1 MLKIKMIMAALLA
14 IGFAGQTFA
23 SEDVPP
29 PPPPSKSSKTKPAHG
44 GRPGTPVAGGPNAA
58 RKWTETGEELKA
70 KCNDACTKNA
80 CKAAGGKGFD
90 MAVACATN
98 CRKVATF
105 EIVDC
110 VPMAY
115 NFNCGKF
122 ADPAAKASAKATPAD
137 EKCLTLAKGNA
148 AIMNKVYENRDNKA
162 SSQGGGKLS
171 AEEAADE
178 SMAAFSREAKMWKFL
193 KSIDTGNDTPAA
205 G

>member
-14 IGFAGQTFA
+14 VGFASQTFA
-23 SEDVPP
+23 GDEVA
-29 PPPPSKSSKTKPAHG
+29 PPPPSPRGSPKAGAKT
-44 GRPGTPVAGGPNAA
+44 AGGPNAA

-70 KCNDACTKNA
+70 KCNDVCTKNA
-80 CKAAGGKGFD
+80 CKAPGGKGFD
-90 MAVACATN
+90 TAVACATN
-98 CRKVATF
+98 CRKAATF
-105 EIVDC
+105 EIADC

-122 ADPAAKASAKATPAD
+122 ADPAAKAAAKATPAD

-148 AIMNKVYENRDNKA
+148 AIMNKIYENRDNKA
-162 SSQGGGKLS
+162 SSQGGGKMS

>member
-23 SEDVPP
+23 NDDAVPP
-29 PPPPSKSSKTKPAHG
+29 PPKSSPKTSASK
-44 GRPGTPVAGGPNAA
+44 TAGGPNAA
-58 RKWTETGEELKA
+58 RKWTETGDALKEKCNNECTKA
-70 KCNDACTKNA
+70 K

-98 CRKVATF
+98 CRKEATF
-105 EIVDC
+105 EIADC

-122 ADPAAKASAKATPAD
+122 ANPDAKAAAKANPAD

-148 AIMNKVYENRDNKA
+148 AIMNKIYENRDKKKGVPEMFSSEERA
-162 SSQGGGKLS
+162 SATDDQK
-171 AEEAADE
+171 
-178 SMAAFSREAKMWKFL
+178 SREARIWDLL
-193 KSIDTGNDTPAA
+193 KSIDNGNDNPAGA
-205 G
+205 